1 LGERRRREAEDF
13 RQRRS
18 RLDLCWASVSSTPE
32 ISICIVNTD
41 GREDLLRCLASV
53 FANPP
58 GVPFEVLVL
67 DNASADG
74 SAAAVRE
81 RFGDSVE
88 LLALDRRRGKAEN
101 DSELM
106 SRSRGRWLLLLN
118 EDSELTPGAA
128 NTLRARLSAA
138 PRAGVAGAR
147 IVDPEGVQQ
156 PSAWRFPGVLS
167 ALAGVLALHRR
178 LTVQSTG
185 EEVREVGWVQSAAMM
200 VRREAYEQVGP
211 MDPDFF
217 VYSDEVDWQK
227 RARDT
232 GWSVLYVPAAT
243 VVHREQLSHG
253 AGARRRIVE
262 FSRNRDR
269 YMRKHHGPAAAAIV
283 RMLTAITYAVR
294 ALAALIVPG
303 HSPRRYWWHAYHS
316 LLPSRGEGLRE
327 AAEEYNR
334 GTDRGGRP

>member
-1 LGERRRREAEDF
+1 MAT
-13 RQRRS
+13 
-18 RLDLCWASVSSTPE
+18 APE
-32 ISICIVNTD
+32 ISICIVSTD
-41 GREDLLRCLASV
+41 AREDLLRCLDSV
-53 FANPP
+53 FRHPP

-67 DNASADG
+67 DNASPDG

-88 LLALDRRRGKAEN
+88 LIALDRRRGKAEN

-106 SRSRGRWLLLLN
+106 ARSGGRWLLLLN

-147 IVDPEGVQQ
+147 IVDPNGAQQ
-156 PSAWRFPGVLS
+156 PSAWRLPGVRS
-167 ALAGVLALHRR
+167 ALAGALFLHNR

-185 EEVREVGWVQSAAMM
+185 DEVREVGWVQSAGMM
-200 VRREAYEQVGP
+200 VRRDAFEEVGA

-227 RARDT
+227 RARDA
-232 GWSVLYVPAAT
+232 GWSVLYVPEST
-243 VVHREQLSHG
+243 IVHREQLSHG

-262 FSRNRDR
+262 FARNRDR
-269 YMRKHHGPAAAAIV
+269 YMRKHHGPVAAAIV
-283 RMLTAITYAVR
+283 RVLTAFTYALR
-294 ALAALIVPG
+294 ALAALVLPG

-316 LLPSRGEGLRE
+316 LLPARGKGLKE
-327 AAEEYNR
+327 AADAYNR
-334 GTDRGGRP
+334 DLDRGGQS